1 MQDRKG
7 IRFWIEVNHKP
18 GRNPFF
24 QGDFVSEGPEWEE
37 AAASIQTRDAGGVC
51 SRVNEAETAR
61 VSRSSEMDGCG
72 PKLGSPEGNYT

>member
-24 QGDFVSEGPEWEE
+24 QGDFVSKGPEWEE

-61 VSRSSEMDGCG
+61 VSRSSEMDVCG
-72 PKLGSPEGNYT
+72 EGVGKSRNQP